1 MGLERLLI
9 EYNQTIPRQMHSI
22 ECIDTLISLY
32 FELKKGMANMIF
44 ILKVKELPTL
54 LTLHS
59 EILVEM
65 DRALLLEH

>member
-1 MGLERLLI
+1 
-9 EYNQTIPRQMHSI
+9 
-22 ECIDTLISLY
+22 
-32 FELKKGMANMIF
+32 MIF

-65 DRALLLEH
+65 DRALLLEHWPSVCNLRTAETKLGQIRNKRIYFWLMFKKFYNVIIF